1 MRPGRITVR
10 KGTSAPLCLSQQP
23 LTQTLNIMT
32 KSRLST
38 RNPADGRDIRKSGRD
53 YVVGIDTG
61 GTYTDGVLMDYA
73 SREVLASAKTLTTYD
88 DLTRGILD
96 VLKKI
101 QIDNPS
107 RVKLVGISST
117 LATNFIA
124 EGNTKPVGLIL
135 MGYDPD
141 LIESYGL
148 DSRFATGNYAYF
160 QGGHNAQGEQQSPP
174 DLEGIKT
181 WIRDQG
187 DKLEALAISSYFSPL
202 NPEHEEQAMQAVQEI
217 TDIPVVLGHQLST
230 QLDSI
235 KRATTASLNAS
246 LVAVMHEFIQAV
258 KASLKDLGLKAPLMI
273 VKGDGSL
280 MPYTEA
286 ARKPVET
293 ILSGPAASTIGGR
306 FLSGLD
312 AALVVDVGG
321 TTTDM
326 ALIENGNIT
335 VSGQGARV
343 GDMETSVQAASI
355 RTVCIGCDS
364 RISIKSAKEF
374 QVGPNR
380 VVPLSRLAIM
390 YPEVLQKLQ
399 SLGKGRGFSKSQDD
413 IEYWF
418 QSREID
424 PEDPLLDN
432 PRKTAVLELLSRGP
446 LTVHQLLKQMQLNH
460 LVQLNV
466 EDLLQKRIIG
476 VSTLTPTD
484 ILHFRGELDLDSSEA
499 SWAAFRYICNLHGLD
514 PKEFSTRVMD
524 FIVAQ
529 MTREAFI
536 FLARQGQE
544 SLPEELDGAWSSWL
558 FQEGLEKNDAYL
570 GISLTSRFP
579 IIGIGAPAEI
589 FVSRI
594 AGKLNARFKLPR
606 HPGVANAVGAVAGS
620 VIVDKEALV
629 FLQESDSSRSYIV
642 QFEGEKS
649 SYSEIEEALAFA
661 QKTVKR
667 AAMWA
672 AEESGADEPQVSTA
686 RKIEGTLHRVQA
698 RAVGNPSL
706 SEQFG

>member
-1 MRPGRITVR
+1 M
-10 KGTSAPLCLSQQP
+10 
-23 LTQTLNIMT
+23 TQ
-32 KSRLST
+32 SRLST
-38 RNPADGRDIRKSGRD
+38 RNPADGRDIPKSGRD

-61 GTYTDGVLMDYA
+61 GTYTDGVLMDYGT
-73 SREVLASAKTLTTYD
+73 REVLASAKTLTTYD
-88 DLTRGILD
+88 DLTRGIID
-96 VLKKI
+96 VLHKI
-101 QIDNPS
+101 DIDAPS

-135 MGYDPD
+135 MGYDQD

-160 QGGHNAQGEQQSPP
+160 QGGHNAQGEEQSPP
-174 DLEGIKT
+174 DLEGIKN
-181 WIRDQG
+181 WLKDQQG
-187 DKLEALAISSYFSPL
+187 RLEALAISSYFSPL
-202 NPEHEEQAMQAVQEI
+202 NPEHEEQAMQAVREV

-258 KASLKDLGLKAPLMI
+258 KASLKDLGIKAPLMI

-293 ILSGPAASTIGGR
+293 ILSGPAASSIGGR

-312 AALVVDVGG
+312 SALVVDVGG

-335 VSGQGARV
+335 VSGHGARV
-343 GDMETSVQAASI
+343 GLMETSVQAARI

-364 RISIKSAKEF
+364 RISINSAKEF

-380 VVPLSRLAIM
+380 VVPLSRLAAM
-390 YPEVLQKLQ
+390 YPEVLQELEN
-399 SLGKGRGFSKSQDD
+399 LGRGRDCSKSQSD

-418 QSREID
+418 QAREVD
-424 PEDPLLDN
+424 PDDPVLEH
-432 PRKTAVLELLSRGP
+432 PAKKAVLDLVAQRP
-446 LTVHQLLKQMQLNH
+446 LTLHSLLKKMRVNH

-484 ILHFRGELDLDSSEA
+484 LLHVRGELDLDSQEA
-499 SWAAFRYICNLHGLD
+499 SRAAFKYICGLYGLEA
-514 PKEFSTRVMD
+514 KEFNSRIMD
-524 FIVAQ
+524 HIVAE

-544 SLPEELDGAWSSWL
+544 DLPEDLDGTWSRWL
-558 FQEGLEKNDAYL
+558 FQEGLLQNDAYM

-579 IIGIGAPAEI
+579 LIGIGAPAEI
-589 FVSRI
+589 FVSRV
-594 AGKLNARFKLPR
+594 ARKLNARFELPR
-606 HPGVANAVGAVAGS
+606 CPGVANAVGAVAGS

-649 SYSEIEEALAFA
+649 SYAEMEEALAYA
-661 QKTVKR
+661 EKTVKR
-667 AAMWA
+667 AARWS
-672 AEESGADEPQVSTA
+672 AEESGAEEPMVSA
-686 RKIEGTLHRVQA
+686 RKNIEGTLHRVQA

>member
-1 MRPGRITVR
+1 MI
-10 KGTSAPLCLSQQP
+10 Q
-23 LTQTLNIMT
+23 
-32 KSRLST
+32 SRLST
-38 RNPADGRDIRKSGRD
+38 RNPADGRDLPRSGRD

-61 GTYTDGVLMDYA
+61 GTYTDGVLMDY
-73 SREVLASAKTLTTYD
+73 STREVLASAKTLTTYE
-88 DLTRGILD
+88 DLTQGIIN

-101 QIDNPS
+101 RIDSPA

-135 MGYDPD
+135 LGYDQG

-148 DSRFATGNYAYF
+148 DARFATRNYAYF
-160 QGGHNAQGEQQSPP
+160 QGGHNAQGEEQTAP

-181 WIRDQG
+181 WIREQG
-187 DKLEALAISSYFSPL
+187 ENLEALAISSYFSPL
-202 NPEHEEQAMQAVQEI
+202 NPEHEEQAMQAVREI

-343 GDMETSVQAASI
+343 GEMETSVQAASI

-364 RISIKSAKEF
+364 RITITSAKEF

-380 VVPLSRLAIM
+380 VVPLSRLAAM
-390 YPEVLQKLQ
+390 YPAVLQELQ
-399 SLGKGRGFSKSQDD
+399 NLGRGRDCSKSQSD

-418 QSREID
+418 QAREVD
-424 PEDPLLDN
+424 PDDPVLEH
-432 PRKTAVLELLSRGP
+432 PRKKAVLNLLAQRP
-446 LTVHQLLKQMQLNH
+446 LTLHSLLQQMRLNH
-460 LVQLNV
+460 QVQLNV

-484 ILHFRGELDLDSSEA
+484 LLHVRGELDLDSQEA
-499 SWAAFRYICNLHGLD
+499 SRAAFKYICGLHGLD
-514 PKEFSTRVMD
+514 AKEFNTRIMD
-524 FIVAQ
+524 RIVAE

-544 SLPEELDGAWSSWL
+544 DLPEDLDGTWARWL
-558 FQEGLEKNDAYL
+558 FQEGLQQKDPYL
-570 GISLTSRFP
+570 GVSLNSRFP
-579 IIGIGAPAEI
+579 LIGIGAPAEI
-589 FVSRI
+589 FVSRV
-594 AGKLNARFKLPR
+594 ARKLNARFELPSY
-606 HPGVANAVGAVAGS
+606 PGVANAVGAVAGS

-649 SYSEIEEALAFA
+649 SYAEIEEALSYAE
-661 QKTVKR
+661 KTVKR
-667 AAMWA
+667 AARWA
-672 AEESGADEPQVSTA
+672 AEESGAEEPLVSA
-686 RKIEGTLHRVQA
+686 KKKIEGTLHRVQA

>member
-1 MRPGRITVR
+1 M
-10 KGTSAPLCLSQQP
+10 
-23 LTQTLNIMT
+23 TQ
-32 KSRLST
+32 SRLST
-38 RNPADGRDIRKSGRD
+38 RNPSDGPDTRKSGRD

-73 SREVLASAKTLTTYD
+73 TREVLASAKTLTTYD
-88 DLTRGILD
+88 DLTRGIID
-96 VLKKI
+96 VLKQI
-101 QIDNPS
+101 QIDTPS

-160 QGGHNAQGEQQSPP
+160 QGGHNAQGEEKSPP

-181 WIRDQG
+181 WIREQG
-187 DKLEALAISSYFSPL
+187 DNLEALAISSYFSPL
-202 NPEHEEQAMQAVQEI
+202 NPEHEEQAMQAVREI

-312 AALVVDVGG
+312 TALVVDVGG

-326 ALIENGNIT
+326 ALIENGKIT

-343 GDMETSVQAASI
+343 GEMETSVQAARI

-374 QVGPNR
+374 QVGPNC
-380 VVPLSRLAIM
+380 VVPLSRLAVM
-390 YPEVLQKLQ
+390 YPEVLKELE
-399 SLGKGRGFSKSQDD
+399 SLGKGRDFSKSQDD

-418 QSREID
+418 QSREVD
-424 PEDPLLDN
+424 PDDPVLEH
-432 PRKTAVLELLSRGP
+432 PRKKAVLELLSRGP
-446 LTVHQLLKQMQLNH
+446 LTMHRLLKQMRINH
-460 LVQLNV
+460 LVQLSV
-466 EDLLQKRIIG
+466 DDLLQKRIIG

-484 ILHFRGELDLDSSEA
+484 ILHVRGELDLDSAEA
-499 SWAAFRYICNLHGLD
+499 SRAAFKYICSLHGLD
-514 PKEFSTRVMD
+514 PKEFNTRLMD
-524 FIVAQ
+524 HIVAH

-536 FLARQGQE
+536 FLARQGQT
-544 SLPEELDGAWSSWL
+544 SLPGELDGTWSNWL
-558 FQEGLEKNDAYL
+558 FQEALHKNDPYL
-570 GISLTSRFP
+570 GISFTSRFP
-579 IIGIGAPAEI
+579 LIGIGAPAEI
-589 FVSRI
+589 FVSRV
-594 AGKLNARFKLPR
+594 ARKLNARFELPR
-606 HPGVANAVGAVAGS
+606 YPGVANAVGAVAGS

-642 QFEGEKS
+642 RFEGEKS
-649 SYSEIEEALAFA
+649 SYAEIEEALAYA
-661 QKTVKR
+661 EKTVKK
-667 AAMWA
+667 AARWS
-672 AEESGADEPQVSTA
+672 AEESGAEEPQVSLT
-686 RKIEGTLHRVQA
+686 RKIEGALHRVQA

>member
-1 MRPGRITVR
+1 M
-10 KGTSAPLCLSQQP
+10 S
-23 LTQTLNIMT
+23 

-38 RNPADGRDIRKSGRD
+38 RNPANGRDIQKSGRD

-73 SREVLASAKTLTTYD
+73 TREVLSSAKTLTTYE
-88 DLTRGILD
+88 DLTQGIIN

-101 QIDNPS
+101 RIDSPA

-135 MGYDPD
+135 MGYDSD
-141 LIESYGL
+141 LIKSYGL

-160 QGGHNAQGEQQSPP
+160 QGGHNAQGEEQSPP
-174 DLEGIKT
+174 DLEGIKS
-181 WIRDQG
+181 WIREQG
-187 DKLEALAISSYFSPL
+187 GHLEALAISGYFSPL
-202 NPEHEEQAMQAVQEI
+202 NPEHEEQAMQAVREI
-217 TDIPVVLGHQLST
+217 TDLPVVLGHQLST

-258 KASLKDLGLKAPLMI
+258 KSSLKDLGIKAPLMI

-326 ALIENGNIT
+326 ALIEHGNIT

-343 GDMETSVQAASI
+343 GEMETSVQAASI

-364 RISIKSAKEF
+364 RITITSPKEF
-374 QVGPNR
+374 QVGPSR
-380 VVPLSRLAIM
+380 VVPLSRLAVM
-390 YPEVLQKLQ
+390 YPDVLQQLE
-399 SLGKGRGFSKSQDD
+399 SLGKGRDFSKSQSD

-418 QSREID
+418 KSREVEPDD
-424 PEDPLLDN
+424 PVLEH
-432 PRKTAVLELLSRGP
+432 PRKKAVLELLAQGP
-446 LTVHQLLKQMQLNH
+446 LTVHQLLKQMRLNH

-466 EDLLQKRIIG
+466 DDLLQKRIIG

-484 ILHFRGELDLDSSEA
+484 ILHVRGELDLDSAQA
-499 SWAAFRYICNLHGLD
+499 SRAAFKYICGLHGLD
-514 PKEFSTRVMD
+514 AKEFNNRIMEH
-524 FIVAQ
+524 IVAH
-529 MTREAFI
+529 MTRETFI
-536 FLARQGQE
+536 FLARQGQS
-544 SLPEELDGAWSSWL
+544 SLPEELDGTWSRWL
-558 FQEGLEKNDAYL
+558 FQESIEKNDPYL

-579 IIGIGAPAEI
+579 LIGIGAPAEI
-589 FVSRI
+589 FVSRV
-594 AGKLNARFKLPR
+594 AQKLNARFELPR
-606 HPGVANAVGAVAGS
+606 YPGVANAVGAVAGS

-649 SYSEIEEALAFA
+649 SYAEIEEALAYA
-661 QKTVKR
+661 EKTVKR
-667 AAMWA
+667 AARWA
-672 AEESGADEPQVSTA
+672 AEESGAEEPMVSA
-686 RKIEGTLHRVQA
+686 KKKIEGTLHRVQA